1 MPSPEQFIGHA
12 NRALLATNTDY
23 NVLSLGRLPVPLIGW
38 LAKVEKVAPELGFE
52 EVKAPTPA
60 YLDSLRAAGRVFTV
74 EPDFGNFTPVSELFL
89 NGAGISGNELAGG
102 VEDQVSCHA

>member
-1 MPSPEQFIGHA
+1 
-12 NRALLATNTDY
+12 
-23 NVLSLGRLPVPLIGW
+23 
-38 LAKVEKVAPELGFE
+38 
-52 EVKAPTPA
+52 
-60 YLDSLRAAGRVFTV
+60 V